1 MIIYDLYY
9 NSFQNRLKIN
19 ADIQDRNF
27 VIYSSLSQCPSKKIY
42 LMFP

>member
-27 VIYSSLSQCPSKKIY
+27 VIYSSLSHNVQVKKST
-42 LMFP
+42 